1 MSLLKRYIKE
11 ILKESINYEDS
22 QNIEKTI
29 QTFKQNLKSEGLDL
43 DNLEFDAGDISE
55 IRDWQIPKS
64 ADLLITNQFF
74 GVGFNP
80 FGDIGKGN
88 NLDILKDYRDYI
100 ERLHYSNR
108 SSRQKKVA
116 IFHKIVDAA
125 FSINSAAKK
134 SGLEILG
141 AGIFRIA
148 LKIPSI
154 PNVIIKI
161 ALSESGRD
169 DNLNEINFSLGQ
181 GAATVKHK
189 ENFSNVYSYGKNGSW
204 MVVDKE
210 IMFVDLLD
218 GAHADVMNNL
228 VENQFKN
235 TMDLFNKLKLP
246 DLHWSGKKIDM
257 LAEYLQHMF
266 DFDDK
271 SINSIRKSHAKKDHA
286 DTFTQSLIVRVKSA
300 LGVKGEIKS
309 SNYIKMSDNYFKSRL
324 CNFLTSVISD
334 AYDNSPDEKISDLLV
349 DAIILIE
356 GMPSSSF
363 REFFKDFGMLY
374 DQAMTS
380 GIRDMHLGNLGV
392 KKGKDGNYR
401 IIFTDIDAGT
411 YD

>member
-1 MSLLKRYIKE
+1 MS
-11 ILKESINYEDS
+11 
-22 QNIEKTI
+22 T
-29 QTFKQNLKSEGLDL
+29 
-43 DNLEFDAGDISE
+43 
-55 IRDWQIPKS
+55 
-64 ADLLITNQFF
+64 TNQFF
-74 GVGFNP
+74 GIGFNP
-80 FGDIGKGN
+80 FGEMEKLN
-88 NLDILKDYRDYI
+88 NLDVAKEYRDYI
-100 ERLHYSNR
+100 ERLHYNNHTNSL
-108 SSRQKKVA
+108 VP
-116 IFHKIVDAA
+116 IFHKIIDGA
-125 FSINSAAKK
+125 FAINSAAKK
-134 SGLEILG
+134 SGLKILG

-148 LKIPSI
+148 MQAPSI

-169 DNLNEINFSLGQ
+169 DNLNEVNFSLGQ
-181 GAATVKHK
+181 GAATTTHK

-218 GAHADVMNNL
+218 GLHSDVMNNL

-246 DLHWSGKKIDM
+246 VLHWSGKKIDM
-257 LAEYLQHMF
+257 LAEYLQYMF

-271 SINSIRKSHAKKDHA
+271 SIKSIRKSYAKKDHA

-309 SNYIKMSDNYFKSRL
+309 SDYIKMSDNYFKSRL

-334 AYDNSPDEKISDLLV
+334 AYDNSPNEKISDLLV
-349 DAIILIE
+349 DAVILIE

-380 GIRDMHLGNLGV
+380 GISDMHLGNLGV